1 MSHQLR
7 HPTPH
12 EQPGIAPLHGAV
24 RSAVKA
30 PPQRGLGLRHLL
42 YVLTR
47 INLGLFAR

>member
-30 PPQRGLGLRHLL
+30 PPQRGWRHLL